1 MIDWLWVF
9 NAVIAILQSYES
21 KVFNIFTIDDGQKLV
36 SFHPD
41 SRSPR
46 LYTSNSLLLLLF
58 KHWDFKSRLPEK
70 SVVHWLIER
79 KAIYGDMQD
88 NYVDK
93 HLS

>member
-1 MIDWLWVF
+1 MPPFHCIMIDWSWVF

-21 KVFNIFTIDDGQKLV
+21 KVFNIFTIDD
-36 SFHPD
+36 D
-41 SRSPR
+41 D
-46 LYTSNSLLLLLF
+46 

-79 KAIYGDMQD
+79 KVIYGDMQD